1 MKPFF
6 LSCDWGT
13 SSFRLR
19 CMDIATG
26 DCLREWRDQ
35 IGVKAFAHEHRAL
48 DPQARAEAFE
58 GFLCEAADRL
68 LAELG
73 APNETVT
80 MVLSGMTTSTIGWMD
95 LPYAKTPFALD
106 GTQAVTHERKG
117 KTPEGREISF
127 TLISGVCSDHEMM
140 RGEET
145 ELMGLFR
152 MPCHA
157 DLAENC
163 VTILPGT
170 HSKHIHIRSRK
181 IEAIETFMSG
191 ECLEVLSQHSIL
203 SANADMEVLWK
214 QGFQWTSE
222 EQKKAFTD
230 GVHRSARRGL
240 LGNLFQTRTRGVL
253 HQHPSST
260 NVWFLVGLLIGE
272 EWVTFKEHHSGDLPV
287 LLAAGNKFSHLYD
300 QAARTLELTNPIH
313 TVEPS
318 TMEMASS
325 LGHALFI

>member
-1 MKPFF
+1 
-6 LSCDWGT
+6 
-13 SSFRLR
+13 
-19 CMDIATG
+19 
-26 DCLREWRDQ
+26 
-35 IGVKAFAHEHRAL
+35 
-48 DPQARAEAFE
+48 
-58 GFLCEAADRL
+58 
-68 LAELG
+68 
-73 APNETVT
+73 
-80 MVLSGMTTSTIGWMD
+80 
-95 LPYAKTPFALD
+95 
-106 GTQAVTHERKG
+106 
-117 KTPEGREISF
+117 
-127 TLISGVCSDHEMM
+127 M

-170 HSKHIHIRSRK
+170 HSKHIHIRSKK

-203 SANADMEVLWK
+203 STNADMEVLWK
-214 QGFQWTSE
+214 QGFQWTGE

>member
-1 MKPFF
+1 
-6 LSCDWGT
+6 
-13 SSFRLR
+13 
-19 CMDIATG
+19 
-26 DCLREWRDQ
+26 
-35 IGVKAFAHEHRAL
+35 
-48 DPQARAEAFE
+48 
-58 GFLCEAADRL
+58 
-68 LAELG
+68 
-73 APNETVT
+73 
-80 MVLSGMTTSTIGWMD
+80 
-95 LPYAKTPFALD
+95 
-106 GTQAVTHERKG
+106 
-117 KTPEGREISF
+117 
-127 TLISGVCSDHEMM
+127 
-140 RGEET
+140 
-145 ELMGLFR
+145 MGLFR

-214 QGFQWTSE
+214 QGFQWTCE

-272 EWVTFKEHHSGDLPV
+272 EWVTFKDHHSETFLSCSPRATSSATSMIKQPDTGTHQPYPQGRTIYHGDGFITGACFVHLMRTQ
-287 LLAAGNKFSHLYD
+287 LSTFSV
-300 QAARTLELTNPIH
+300 QAFWEMPLVVIMRGFPTETAKSLTRALSQGGLQDDRGDHEYTRCARANSTNH
-313 TVEPS
+313 RT
-318 TMEMASS
+318 A
-325 LGHALFI
+325 